1 LRAGLDRVS
10 RGRRSDLPVGLFL
23 LGWGVR
29 FAKRGAASMSSASA
43 QDRRSGTVP
52 TPNCCIPSAPV
63 LRFRAAGAATSIL
76 MEPFHVCP
84 TWEGVDIGPARR
96 HRCHRQELPYR
107 LRQQSL
113 LGEFGR
119 SALQT
124 RDIAQILQRATEL
137 CAQGL
142 ETPFAKVL
150 EYIPDDKR
158 LLLRAGIGWAAGTI
172 GEVSLGVDLESPAGF
187 AFQTGQ
193 MVISNHLQEETR
205 FRTPKLL
212 RDHGIRRAINV
223 LIARGG
229 EGHLPFGVL
238 EVDSPEAGQF
248 NLADADFLA
257 GFAGLLGLA
266 IERQH
271 ADADLREALEHQ
283 AMLTREMSHRVKNSL
298 ASVVGL
304 LARAGPQ
311 RAVGGCP
318 QRPPGRRVT
327 HHHDCQVHDHLWR
340 STQIGFV
347 DIADFA
353 GELCRNLQQTVSHKV
368 NCSFT
373 PLMIS
378 ADKAIP
384 LGLLINE
391 LVTNSA
397 KHAYPDAS
405 GEISVSGERRGAD
418 LHVEVSDQGIG
429 LPGDFDIDQPRASLG
444 FKGDQEPARPT
455 RRPHCRGLQHA
466 ERRHGAAGCA
476 VAGRCVG
483 GRGVA

>member
-1 LRAGLDRVS
+1 MPA
-10 RGRRSDLPVGLFL
+10 P
-23 LGWGVR
+23 
-29 FAKRGAASMSSASA
+29 
-43 QDRRSGTVP
+43 SGKES
-52 TPNCCIPSAPV
+52 ISAPAV
-63 LRFRAAGAATSIL
+63 ATD
-76 MEPFHVCP
+76 V
-84 TWEGVDIGPARR
+84 T
-96 HRCHRQELPYR
+96 RQELPYR

-124 RDIAQILQRATEL
+124 RDIEQILQRATEL

-150 EYIPDDKR
+150 EYLPDDNR
-158 LLLRAGIGWAAGTI
+158 LLVRAGIGWEPGTV
-172 GEVSLGVDLESPAGF
+172 GQVSLGVDVQSPAGY

-212 RDHGIRRAINV
+212 SDHGIKRAINV

-238 EVDSPEAGQF
+238 EVDSPESGQF
-248 NLADADFLA
+248 DVADADFLA
-257 GFAGLLGLA
+257 GFAGLLGIA

-271 ADADLREALEHQ
+271 ADAELREALDHQ

-304 LARAGPQ
+304 L
-311 RAVGGCP
+311 
-318 QRPPGRRVT
+318 RVQSRSAQSEEVQNALKDAASRIT
-327 HHHDCQVHDHLWR
+327 TIAQVHDHLWR
-340 STQIGFV
+340 STRIGFV

-353 GELCRNLQQTVSHKV
+353 GELCHKLQETSPGHKLHCKFG
-368 NCSFT
+368 N
-373 PLMIS
+373 LMIS

-391 LVTNSA
+391 LVTNAA
-397 KHAYPDAS
+397 KHAYPDGP
-405 GEISVSGERRGAD
+405 GEIHVSGEQRGEV
-418 LHVEVSDQGIG
+418 LHIEVLDQGIG
-429 LPGDFDIDQPRASLG
+429 LAKDFDIDQPRASLG
-444 FKGDQEPARPT
+444 FKVIKSLLGQLDGRVTVSSNQPK
-455 RRPHCRGLQHA
+455 
-466 ERRHGAAGCA
+466 GATIQLDLPLDLPS
-476 VAGRCVG
+476 
-483 GRGVA
+483 

>member
-1 LRAGLDRVS
+1 MA
-10 RGRRSDLPVGLFL
+10 
-23 LGWGVR
+23 
-29 FAKRGAASMSSASA
+29 
-43 QDRRSGTVP
+43 P
-52 TPNCCIPSAPV
+52 T
-63 LRFRAAGAATSIL
+63 AATDVTR
-76 MEPFHVCP
+76 E
-84 TWEGVDIGPARR
+84 
-96 HRCHRQELPYR
+96 ELPYR

-150 EYIPDDKR
+150 EYMPDDKR
-158 LLLRAGIGWAAGTI
+158 LLVRAGIGWAAGTI
-172 GEVSLGVDLESPAGF
+172 GTVSLGVDLESPAGY
-187 AFQTGQ
+187 AFRTGK

-212 RDHGIRRAINV
+212 SDHGIRRAINV

-238 EVDSPEAGQF
+238 EVDSPEPGQF
-248 NLADADFLA
+248 DVADADFLA
-257 GFAGLLGLA
+257 GFAGLLGIA

-271 ADADLREALEHQ
+271 ADAELREALDYQ

-304 LARAGPQ
+304 LRVQ
-311 RAVGGCP
+311 
-318 QRPPGRRVT
+318 GRSAESEDVRNALQDAASRIT
-327 HHHDCQVHDHLWR
+327 TIAQVHDHLWR
-340 STQIGFV
+340 STKIGFV

-353 GELCRNLQQTVSHKV
+353 GELCRNLQQTVSHTV
-368 NCSFT
+368 NCSFA

-391 LVTNSA
+391 LVTNAA
-397 KHAYPDAS
+397 KHAYPGGS
-405 GEISVSGERRGAD
+405 GEISVSGERRGLD
-418 LHVEVSDQGIG
+418 LHVEVSDQGTG
-429 LPGDFDIDQPRASLG
+429 LPKDFDIDQPRASLG
-444 FKGDQEPARPT
+444 FKVIKSLIAQLDGRI
-455 RRPHCRGLQHA
+455 
-466 ERRHGAAGCA
+466 A
-476 VAGRCVG
+476 VASNTPK
-483 GRGVA
+483 GVTVQLDIPLEASAA

>member
-1 LRAGLDRVS
+1 MPA
-10 RGRRSDLPVGLFL
+10 P
-23 LGWGVR
+23 
-29 FAKRGAASMSSASA
+29 
-43 QDRRSGTVP
+43 SGKES
-52 TPNCCIPSAPV
+52 ISAPAV
-63 LRFRAAGAATSIL
+63 TTDVTRN
-76 MEPFHVCP
+76 
-84 TWEGVDIGPARR
+84 
-96 HRCHRQELPYR
+96 ELPYR

-119 SALQT
+119 AALQT
-124 RDIAQILQRATEL
+124 RDIGQILQRATEL

-142 ETPFAKVL
+142 ETRFAKVL
-150 EYIPDDKR
+150 EYMPDDKR
-158 LLLRAGIGWAAGTI
+158 LLVRAGIGWVSGTV
-172 GEVSLGVDLESPAGF
+172 GQVSLAVDLESPAGY

-212 RDHGIRRAINV
+212 SDHGIRRAINV

-238 EVDSPEAGQF
+238 EVDSPESGQF
-248 NLADADFLA
+248 EVADADFLA
-257 GFAGLLGLA
+257 GFAGLLGIA

-271 ADADLREALEHQ
+271 ADAELREALDHQ

-304 LARAGPQ
+304 L
-311 RAVGGCP
+311 
-318 QRPPGRRVT
+318 RVQSRSAQSEDVRNALKDAASRIT
-327 HHHDCQVHDHLWR
+327 TIAQVHDHLWR
-340 STQIGFV
+340 STKIGFV

-353 GELCRNLQQTVSHKV
+353 GELCRKLQETVSHTV
-368 NCSFT
+368 CCTFD

-397 KHAYPDAS
+397 KHAYPDGS
-405 GEISVSGERRGAD
+405 GEIWVSGERRAAD
-418 LHVEVSDQGIG
+418 LHVEVSDRGIG
-429 LPGDFDIDQPRASLG
+429 LSKDFDIDQPRASLG
-444 FKGDQEPARPT
+444 FKVIKSLLAQLDGRI
-455 RRPHCRGLQHA
+455 
-466 ERRHGAAGCA
+466 A
-476 VAGRCVG
+476 VASNIPK
-483 GRGVA
+483 GVTVQLDVPLESNAV